1 MNGRYIIP
9 ANSKSGQ
16 LLFNIFRP
24 IDLGIIVTG
33 VFVTFI
39 LLIALPGDSMTEIV
53 IKLAPALISAF
64 LVFPVAYYHNVL
76 VFLTEAYH
84 YFTSQNKYLW
94 RGWCSWYGASESEK
108 KN

>member
-33 VFVTFI
+33 VFITFI

-53 IKLAPALISAF
+53 IKLALS
-64 LVFPVAYYHNVL
+64 
-76 VFLTEAYH
+76 
-84 YFTSQNKYLW
+84 
-94 RGWCSWYGASESEK
+94 
-108 KN
+108 